1 MKTNKYN
8 LNEEDEEEFG
18 GNNKNNVDL
27 THYGQS
33 IAQMEKFDRGD
44 LSDDNEDDETD
55 LTRGKIGGITT
66 HKYKYKKSLV

>member
-18 GNNKNNVDL
+18 GNSKTNVDL

-66 HKYKYKKSLV
+66 HEYKYKQSLV